1 MNAKGGIGAKV
12 TKPTSWISS
21 MQAIEKL
28 GKLHFC
34 IDGNFAK
41 LLKSFQEILP
51 DVAESNS
58 VATYC

>member
-1 MNAKGGIGAKV
+1 MNAKEGIGAKV

-34 IDGNFAK
+34 IDRNSAK

-51 DVAESNS
+51 DVAEANS
-58 VATYC
+58 LSTHC